1 MTQSEAIWSAMLLGA
16 IAIALFVVMRIRRR
30 TDDYEQALTFKQ
42 RLPAW
47 VHLCEKVIA
56 YACILAIGAIVSW
69 AFYKAHSAIWPGRSI
84 KGATAI
90 FAVIGAASIAIPV
103 GLLCA
108 NGVSWGTP
116 ALRLANKRAM
126 SGLDV
131 SIDGM
136 NRGLVLAACVS
147 IPLGVA
153 ELVIGALEPWAR

>member
-69 AFYKAHSAIWPGRSI
+69 AFYKARSAIWPGRSI

-103 GLLCA
+103 GFSA
-108 NGVSWGTP
+108 PT
-116 ALRLANKRAM
+116 ARAGRRPL
-126 SGLDV
+126 SDSRTSV
-131 SIDGM
+131 RC
-136 NRGLVLAACVS
+136 RGWTCPS
-147 IPLGVA
+147 TD
-153 ELVIGALEPWAR
+153 